1 MLNEVVDDDKE
12 KRGERRDRMCDSNLD
27 AVDSAASDMI
37 GIVLRR
43 VEAIGNFDRSSSESD
58 DVSIRTLNATIT
70 YNDIL
75 YYNKKHITTSCIY
88 SLFYDTGNS
97 NLRNHDRFLVIV

>member
-1 MLNEVVDDDKE
+1 MIKRRE
-12 KRGERRDRMCDSNLD
+12 KREEIGCVMSNLD

-43 VEAIGNFDRSSSESD
+43 VAAIGNFDRSSSESD

-70 YNDIL
+70 YNDIS
-75 YYNKKHITTSCIY
+75 YY
-88 SLFYDTGNS
+88 
-97 NLRNHDRFLVIV
+97 